1 MQNPLKKMKPVHL
14 EMLNEISKKRRISQL
29 KVVEEYIQDDYK
41 KLKL

>member
-1 MQNPLKKMKPVHL
+1 MQNPLNKMKPVYL